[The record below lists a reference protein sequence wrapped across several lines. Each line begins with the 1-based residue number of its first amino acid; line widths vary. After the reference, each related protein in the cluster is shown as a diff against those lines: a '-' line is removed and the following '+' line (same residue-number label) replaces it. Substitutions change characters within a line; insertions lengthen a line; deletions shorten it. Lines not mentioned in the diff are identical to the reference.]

1 MNKSA
6 AINMRVK
13 PRQHTI
19 LTKAS
24 EILGK
29 DRSAFI
35 LDVACRE
42 AENVLLDQRL
52 FVLDGNDFDAFE
64 EVLSKPLP
72 ENSKLEQ
79 LMSKPSPWE

>member
-13 PRQHTI
+13 PRQHSI

-42 AENVLLDQRL
+42 AENVLLNQRL
-52 FVLDGNDFDAFE
+52 FLLDDNDFKAFE
-64 EVLSKPLP
+64 EALDKPLP

>member
-13 PRQHTI
+13 PRQHSI

-64 EVLSKPLP
+64 EALSKPLP

>member
-13 PRQHTI
+13 PKQHAI

-52 FVLDGNDFDAFE
+52 FLLDDNDFDAFE
-64 EVLSKPLP
+64 EALTKPLP
-72 ENSKLEQ
+72 ENSKLEE
-79 LMSKPSPWE
+79 LMGKPSPWE